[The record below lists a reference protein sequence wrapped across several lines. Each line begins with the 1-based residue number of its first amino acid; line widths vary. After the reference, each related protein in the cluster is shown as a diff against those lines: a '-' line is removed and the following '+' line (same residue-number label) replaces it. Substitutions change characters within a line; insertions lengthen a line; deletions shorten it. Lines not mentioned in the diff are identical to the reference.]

1 MCVCTTTE
9 RIRGKG
15 EMVMVSLQWGKEAST
30 LSVFILLTLLVQFA
44 FSNLVSKSHLC
55 MHFCV

>member
-1 MCVCTTTE
+1 
-9 RIRGKG
+9 
-15 EMVMVSLQWGKEAST
+15 MVMVSLQWGKEAST